1 MIYKLSDLNRKNFNA
16 IEFYGS
22 RTARLHKIEN
32 TPKEQATLENLD
44 ILADKAQEMRDL
56 INKPIHITSGYR
68 SLELNQTLPGSASD
82 SYHMYGLAFD
92 FVIGGMTPIEICKF
106 FSNKIRCDK
115 MIASYSHG
123 IEKISDIND
132 GFTSRSTT
140 NLVKTIIIF
149 YLKELR
155 MVKNSL
161 KDYFKSLKTHIQDRV
176 FLLAFVL

>member
-115 MIASYSHG
+115 MIASYSWDRKDKRYKRWVHVQ
-123 IEKISDIND
+123 INNQ
-132 GFTSRSTT
+132 SS
-140 NLVKTIIIF
+140 
-149 YLKELR
+149 
-155 MVKNSL
+155 
-161 KDYFKSLKTHIQDRV
+161 QDNNY
-176 FLLAFVL
+176 FLLERIKNGEKQFKRLF